1 MIRQA
6 AILCGGLGT
15 RLGGLTAQT
24 PKPLLPVAG
33 QPFLDVLLFELGR
46 HGVRQILLLAG
57 FAADRIVEYA
67 NKTPIKARFGI
78 EIEVSVEPERAGTGG
93 AVWHARDRLDPNFLL
108 LNGDSWFDINLLAL
122 AAELEAEPLAIA
134 AIAVRGLADASRYG
148 TVEIERGRVARFGAR
163 PQCPGPGLVN
173 GGVYLCRRAL
183 LDRLAPCCSL
193 ETDAFP
199 RLAADG
205 LLRGVRF
212 DGYFID
218 IGVPQS
224 YADAQHQIPHRRR
237 RPAAFLDR
245 DGVLNH
251 DDGHVGTRARFRWIE
266 GAAAAVKRLNDAGLF
281 VFVVTNQSGV
291 ARGFYSETDV
301 QGLHAGLAA
310 ELAASGAHFDDI
322 RYCPFH
328 PEAMIAEY
336 RRQSDWRKPAPGMIT
351 DLLRCWPAD
360 PARSFLIGDKDIDC
374 AAAIAAG
381 IEGHLFPGGDLD
393 RFVAGML
400 ASRRSDPGRLRAG
413 PFAARTADRG
423 SRPRRLRQTD
433 RRR

>member
-15 RLGGLTAQT
+15 RLGALTAQT

-33 QPFLDVLLFELGR
+33 EPFLDLLLFELGR
-46 HGVRQILLLAG
+46 HGVRRVLLLAG

-67 NKTPIKARFGI
+67 TMTRIGARFGI

-93 AVWHARDRLDPNFLL
+93 AVWHARDRLDPQFFL
-108 LNGDSWFDINLLAL
+108 LNGDSWFDVNVLRL
-122 AAELEAEPLAIA
+122 AAELAAEPSAIA
-134 AIAVRGLADASRYG
+134 AIAVRELADASRYG
-148 TVEIERGRVARFGAR
+148 TVAIERGRVSRFGAR

-173 GGVYLCRRAL
+173 GGAYVCRRAL

-193 ETDAFP
+193 EADAFP
-199 RLAADG
+199 QLAADG
-205 LLRGVRF
+205 LLLGVRF

-224 YADAQHQIPHRRR
+224 YAAAQHEVPHRRR

-251 DDGHVGTRARFRWIE
+251 DDGHVGTRERFRWTD
-266 GAAAAVKRLNDAGLF
+266 GAAAAVKRLNDAGFF

-291 ARGFYSETDV
+291 ARGFYSEADV
-301 QGLHAGLAA
+301 RALHAALAV
-310 ELAASGAHFDDI
+310 ELAGSAAHFDDI

-328 PEAMIAEY
+328 PEAAVPEY
-336 RRQSDWRKPAPGMIT
+336 RRFSDWRKPGPGMIT
-351 DLLRCWPAD
+351 DLLRCWPVD
-360 PARSFLIGDKDIDC
+360 PAASFLIGDKDTDC

-381 IEGHLFPGGDLD
+381 IDSHLFPGGDLD
-393 RFVAGML
+393 RFVARVM
-400 ASRRSDPGRLRAG
+400 ASRTRSDPG
-413 PFAARTADRG
+413 
-423 SRPRRLRQTD
+423 SC
-433 RRR
+433 